1 MVVCLGKI
9 MQSEMEDRA
18 TNIDHEQTRR
28 KESVMK
34 KFVKVIMIIVAVL
47 LIIFLLG
54 RFGWKIGGF
63 KACQDAGIDS
73 VEVSERAVRMTGF
86 YPGSFPEGFCGY
98 YAKEQDGKLYVGFRF
113 SAVFGIFES
122 GDFDITI
129 PVKGEIDEV
138 IVKTSM
144 VERSVWNAY
153 VGFIAQSE
161 PYGVFVTLEPSDAW
175 SVSMRYEDLNNKMIN
190 TYYTACESGEHLF
203 MNNDIIY
210 VAKETEAPVPFTLT
224 VYAEDDTVVVSE
236 EFDFDAGT
244 EKMYLTVTED
254 GRIVEESAD
263 V

>member
-1 MVVCLGKI
+1 MK
-9 MQSEMEDRA
+9 SEMKERA
-18 TNIDHEQTRR
+18 KNIVHEQTGR
-28 KESVMK
+28 KKSVMKKSVMK
-34 KFVKVIMIIVAVL
+34 KFVKVIMIIVATL

-63 KACQDAGIDS
+63 KACQNAGIDS

-129 PVKGEIDEV
+129 PVKEEIEEV

-144 VERSVWNAY
+144 GERSVWNAY

-161 PYGVFVTLEPSDAW
+161 PYGVFVKLEPSDAW
-175 SVSMRYEDLNNKMIN
+175 SVSMRYEGLDNKMIN
-190 TYYTACESGEHLF
+190 TYYTSCESGDYLF

-210 VAKETEAPVPFTLT
+210 VAKETEASVPFTLT
-224 VYAEDDTVVVSE
+224 VYAEDDTVVASE
-236 EFDFDAGT
+236 EFNFDAGT
-244 EKMYLTVTED
+244 EKMYLTVTQD
-254 GRIVEESAD
+254 GRIVEKSAD

>member
-1 MVVCLGKI
+1 
-9 MQSEMEDRA
+9 
-18 TNIDHEQTRR
+18 
-28 KESVMK
+28 
-34 KFVKVIMIIVAVL
+34 MIIVATL

-63 KACQDAGIDS
+63 KACQNAGIDS

-129 PVKGEIDEV
+129 PVKEEIEEV

-144 VERSVWNAY
+144 GERSVWNAY

-161 PYGVFVTLEPSDAW
+161 PYGVFVKLEPSDAW
-175 SVSMRYEDLNNKMIN
+175 SVSMRYEGLDNKMIN
-190 TYYTACESGEHLF
+190 TYYTSCESGDYLF

-210 VAKETEAPVPFTLT
+210 VAKETEASVPFTLT
-224 VYAEDDTVVVSE
+224 VYAEDDTVVASE
-236 EFDFDAGT
+236 EFNFDAGT
-244 EKMYLTVTED
+244 EKMYLTVTQD
-254 GRIVEESAD
+254 GRIVEKSAD